1 MIYIGLTVLLYQAEE
16 SNLNFEESEGNVR
29 ASFCSNGSVDSGSES
44 ENMFRAASNHV
55 VFDRNQESDL
65 ESEFTRS
72 VNFEKALFEISHSS
86 VSCSLPDELFI
97 GLQFDSWE
105 AAELY
110 IREYGKKRGFPE
122 SNGVYVSFMNLEHN
136 HNLNADNVKFAATF
150 RKFDQDIMSEIEHA
164 VIYRYLSNAIQ
175 KIKRKYK
182 ITGSDASKLLKYL
195 LEKQKNEPMMFIQHL
210 INTDNDRLCG
220 IFWITEDQIA
230 VSASSTMADVVE
242 ALEPQMQ
249 KEALNKS
256 FMVWKYK
263 STTFELVLYRCEK
276 VPNEEAFELTEDQL
290 VISKESIQEVWRIV
304 PYMAT
309 SSTSSYQHIILLLV
323 SHGTIYNIWNKVELA
338 SNELLIG
345 ASSKRLKSSYDN
357 ILQRTYPIPKYY
369 VNVQEDYVHLPMCKK
384 LYYEK
389 EKSRQINMQ
398 SEHEILRENT
408 NSNYEIKLSNGRM
421 LDVNTVKVPLE
432 HIENKYKVDNSDTNN
447 TVGSRKCGLCHK
459 TGHYAPKHPTK
470 NSD

>member
-1 MIYIGLTVLLYQAEE
+1 MLKITIIPEQQERQQFITD
-16 SNLNFEESEGNVR
+16 FEESEGNVR

-164 VIYRYLSNAIQ
+164 
-175 KIKRKYK
+175 RKYK

-220 IFWITEDQIA
+220 IFWITEDQI
-230 VSASSTMADVVE
+230 VLWSHFSDVV
-242 ALEPQMQ
+242 LHY
-249 KEALNKS
+249 N
-256 FMVWKYK
+256 
-263 STTFELVLYRCEK
+263 
-276 VPNEEAFELTEDQL
+276 
-290 VISKESIQEVWRIV
+290 
-304 PYMAT
+304 T
-309 SSTSSYQHIILLLV
+309 S
-323 SHGTIYNIWNKVELA
+323 
-338 SNELLIG
+338 
-345 ASSKRLKSSYDN
+345 
-357 ILQRTYPIPKYY
+357 RT
-369 VNVQEDYVHLPMCKK
+369 
-384 LYYEK
+384 
-389 EKSRQINMQ
+389 
-398 SEHEILRENT
+398 
-408 NSNYEIKLSNGRM
+408 
-421 LDVNTVKVPLE
+421 
-432 HIENKYKVDNSDTNN
+432 NKYNYPLSLFILVNN
-447 TVGSRKCGLCHK
+447 DRRLRLGAQAFLNNE
-459 TGHYAPKHPTK
+459 TK
-470 NSD
+470 ECYE